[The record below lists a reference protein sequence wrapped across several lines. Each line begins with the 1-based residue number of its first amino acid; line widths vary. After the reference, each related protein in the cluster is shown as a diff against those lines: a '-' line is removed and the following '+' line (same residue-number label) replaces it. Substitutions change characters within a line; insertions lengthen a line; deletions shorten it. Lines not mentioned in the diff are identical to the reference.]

1 MDTPIQGLENKV
13 IVSPK
18 LEVQKQ
24 KDHNNNNNKKVI
36 KMEIIRAASS

>member
-13 IVSPK
+13 NVSPK

-24 KDHNNNNNKKVI
+24 NDHNNNNKKVI